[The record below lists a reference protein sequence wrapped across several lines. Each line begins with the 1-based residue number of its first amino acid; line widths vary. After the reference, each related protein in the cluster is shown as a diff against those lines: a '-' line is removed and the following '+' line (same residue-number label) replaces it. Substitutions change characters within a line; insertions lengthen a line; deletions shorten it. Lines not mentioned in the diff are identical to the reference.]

1 VIAQP
6 DRRRDHGF
14 TLLEMIVVIT
24 VMGLISGLVLTRRP
38 WHSAGLDLD
47 ATQRALTAT
56 LRLARSQAIVQDR
69 NVTVMTDAA
78 GFTLDGAP
86 RRPLPPGEI
95 LTPGLMVFTPDGEAS
110 GGTIVLA
117 SAGARIAVNVNWLTG
132 RVTARN
138 LGAE

>member
-1 VIAQP
+1 M
-6 DRRRDHGF
+6 
-14 TLLEMIVVIT
+14 EMIVVIT
-24 VMGLISGLVLTRRP
+24 IMGLISGLVLVRRP

-69 NVTVMTDAA
+69 NVAVVTDAA

-86 RRPLPPGEI
+86 RRFLPPGES
-95 LTPGLMVFTPDGEAS
+95 LTPAEVIFTPDGEAS
-110 GGTIVLA
+110 GGIIVLA

-132 RVTARN
+132 RVTAQN
-138 LGAE
+138 LAPE